1 MKVAFETLGCKVN
14 QYETEAMRALFV
26 GAGYTPVDFDEAADV
41 YVINT
46 CTVTN
51 LGDRK
56 SRQMIRRATRK
67 NPDAVVVVTGCYAQ
81 TAPDEVKAI
90 EGVRLVLGTRH
101 RDRVVELVESLA
113 ENECRVEV
121 ETITHNR
128 DFEALGVEVYHDR
141 TRAFL
146 KIQDGC
152 DRYCSYCIIPYARG
166 PVRSRPLPEIVA
178 EAEKLRDNGCRELVL
193 SGIHV
198 ASYGKDFKDGTDL
211 FSVIDALEQTA
222 GIERIRMSSVEP
234 VWVNEKLTESA
245 SRWTKLCDHQ
255 HLSLQSG
262 CDKILKKMNRRYT
275 TADYEAAV
283 HRLRELYPDIA
294 ITTDIIV
301 GFPEETEEDFLE
313 TMAFAER
320 IGFAQIHV
328 FPYSPRKG
336 TPAADNPHQV
346 DGNVK
351 NDRAAR
357 LGALAEKLHKKF
369 LTAQCGK
376 CRDVLF
382 EEKQQGYWI
391 GHTSNYQKVYVR
403 SPQDLSGKI
412 VPVRLESLYA
422 DGILGGVC
430 IGEK

>member
-26 GAGYTPVDFDEAADV
+26 ADGHEVVSFDDAADL
-41 YVINT
+41 YIINT

-67 NPDAVVVVTGCYAQ
+67 NPAAKVIVTGCYAQ
-81 TAPDEVKAI
+81 TSPKEVSEI
-90 EGVRLVLGTRH
+90 EGVRLVLGTH
-101 RDRVVELVESLA
+101 YRDRVAELAKELPDTG
-113 ENECRVEV
+113 CRVLV
-121 ETITHNR
+121 DAVTHNR
-128 DFEALGVEVYHDR
+128 DFEALGVDMYHDR
-141 TRAFL
+141 TRAFI

-166 PVRSRPLPEIVA
+166 PVRSRPLAEIVA
-178 EAEKLRDNGCRELVL
+178 EAGRLAENGCRELVL

-198 ASYGKDFKDGTDL
+198 ASYGKDLKDGSSL
-211 FSVIDALEQTA
+211 FSVLDALERLA
-222 GIERIRMSSVEP
+222 GIDRIRMSSIEP
-234 VWVNEKLTESA
+234 VWVNDA
-245 SRWTKLCDHQ
+245 FAANAPRWRKLCHHQ

-262 CDKILKKMNRRYT
+262 CDRILKKMNRRYT

-283 HRLRELYPDIA
+283 ARLRALCPDIA

-301 GFPEETEEDFLE
+301 GFPGETDADFEETL
-313 TMAFAER
+313 AFAEK

-336 TPAADNPHQV
+336 TPAAADPDQV
-346 DGNVK
+346 PGPVK
-351 NDRAAR
+351 TARAHR
-357 LGALAEKLHKKF
+357 LGELAEALHTRF
-369 LTAQCGK
+369 LEAQLGK
-376 CRDVLF
+376 TEPVLF

-391 GHTSNYQKVYVR
+391 GHTSNYQKVYVK
-403 SPQDLSGKI
+403 SPDDLSGAI
-412 VPVRLESLYA
+412 LFVRIRERFE
-422 DGILGGVC
+422 DGLLGGLY
-430 IGEK
+430 GAEE

>member
-26 GAGYTPVDFDEAADV
+26 RKGYTPVAFDEVADV

-56 SRQMIRRATRK
+56 SRQMIRRATRQ
-67 NPDAVVVVTGCYAQ
+67 NPDATVVVTGCYAQ
-81 TAPDEVKAI
+81 TAPDEVRAI

-113 ENECRVEV
+113 DGECRVEV
-121 ETITHNR
+121 DTITHNR

-152 DRYCSYCIIPYARG
+152 DRFCSYCIIPYARG

-178 EAEKLRDNGCRELVL
+178 EAEKLRDNGCQELVL

-211 FSVIDALEQTA
+211 FSVIDALEQTD
-222 GIERIRMSSVEP
+222 GIRRIRMSSIEP
-234 VWVNEKLTESA
+234 VWVNEKLTDA
-245 SRWTKLCDHQ
+245 AAHWTKLCDHQ

-275 TADYEAAV
+275 PADYEAAV

-336 TPAADNPHQV
+336 TPAAANPHQV
-346 DGNVK
+346 DGNAK
-351 NDRAAR
+351 NNRAAR
-357 LGALAEKLHKKF
+357 LGALAETLHRRF
-369 LTAQCGK
+369 LTNQCGK
-376 CRDVLF
+376 CREVLF

-391 GHTSNYQKVYVR
+391 GHTTNYQKVYVQ
-403 SPQDLSGKI
+403 SSQDLGGKI
-412 VPVRLESLYA
+412 LPVQLESLYA